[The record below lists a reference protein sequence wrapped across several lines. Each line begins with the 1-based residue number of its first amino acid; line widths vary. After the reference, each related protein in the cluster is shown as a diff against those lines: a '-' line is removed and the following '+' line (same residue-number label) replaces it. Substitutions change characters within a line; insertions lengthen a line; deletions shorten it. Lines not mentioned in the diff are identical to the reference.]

1 MARLIVLSCGV
12 PTPHP
17 GRWGTAFALQV
28 GRETLLVDCGP
39 AATLKL
45 YQAGLRATD
54 VSRVFFTHLHS
65 DHMADFPCFLMTRFD
80 MSVGGET
87 PLHVYGP
94 PPTAAFARK
103 LMGPDKGVLWL
114 DVVARTNHPMSIGA
128 YHSRGGA
135 GDRPPPHMQAHDI
148 EPGPVAS
155 GTGWTVSAA
164 EVRHA
169 QPYLTCLG
177 FRFETDD
184 GVIVFS
190 GDTRPCDEVIELAR
204 GADLLVMEAVA
215 LADRQWEG
223 SRTAESD
230 TTGCATVAAAAG
242 VKRLAGEPSAALA
255 GRAAGAIP
263 GDQRDLPDL
272 RRTGA
277 VGRRAVGGRDRP
289 GRVTAKSRRDLTGQ
303 PLDRRLDLDSG
314 TCGDRPGARGFRAK

>member
-80 MSVGGET
+80 MSVGDET

-103 LMGPDKGVLWL
+103 LMGPDDGVLWL

-155 GTGWTVSAA
+155 GTGWSVSAA

-242 VKRLAGEPSAALA
+242 VKRLLVNHQPPWLDEPQARTQAIKEICQIYDGPVLWGEELLEVEIGPSGCAA
-255 GRAAGAIP
+255 
-263 GDQRDLPDL
+263 
-272 RRTGA
+272 
-277 VGRRAVGGRDRP
+277 
-289 GRVTAKSRRDLTGQ
+289 
-303 PLDRRLDLDSG
+303 
-314 TCGDRPGARGFRAK
+314 